1 MAKETHSPWIG
12 AHVSRNGS
20 LASTI
25 EAAEAIGATAIQIF
39 GSSPRVW
46 RTVMPKE
53 DDVAEF
59 KKRMAESS
67 VRAVFLHAAYLVN
80 LASASDDLY
89 AFSTQSLIDHLKV
102 ADMIGAEGLIF
113 HLGSCKGGDR
123 DEAFLRE
130 VAAMKRVLATVPG
143 KTRLIME
150 NTAGGGDKIGA
161 SIEDVARIYHAMKS
175 DRVKICYDTAHGFE
189 AGLVEAYTPDS
200 VAKLFDAWENAVGM
214 DAFAAL
220 HANDSKTLT
229 GSHHDQHE
237 NIGEGHIGLK
247 GFEAL
252 CADKRLHALPW
263 LLETPGF
270 DGNGPDKKNVD
281 TLRAC
286 FS

>member
-1 MAKETHSPWIG
+1 MIKKKDSPWIG
-12 AHVSRNGS
+12 AHVGRNGS

-25 EAAEAIGATAIQIF
+25 DAAEAIGATAIQIF

-46 RTVMPKE
+46 RTMMPKA
-53 DDVAEF
+53 DDVAAF
-59 KKRMAESS
+59 KERREKSA

-80 LASASDDLY
+80 LASASADLY
-89 AFSTQSLIDHLKV
+89 AFSTQSLIDHLKI

-113 HLGSCKGGDR
+113 HLGSHKGGDR
-123 DEAFLRE
+123 DEAFAHE
-130 VAAMKRVLATVPG
+130 IAAMKRVLESVPG
-143 KTRLIME
+143 STKLIME

-189 AGLVEAYTPDS
+189 AGLVSEYTPDS
-200 VAKLFDAWENAVGM
+200 VKKLFDAWEKAVGM

-229 GSHHDQHE
+229 GSHHDQHQ
-237 NIGEGHIGLK
+237 NIGEGHIGIK
-247 GFEAL
+247 GFDAL
-252 CADKRLHALPW
+252 CADTRLRALPW

-281 TLRAC
+281 TLRAR
-286 FS
+286 FQ

>member
-1 MAKETHSPWIG
+1 MAKKTSAPWIG
-12 AHVSRNGS
+12 AHVGRRGS

-25 EAAEAIGATAIQIF
+25 DAAEAIGATAIQIF

-46 RTVMPKE
+46 RTVMPKA
-53 DDVAEF
+53 DDVSEF
-59 KKRMAESS
+59 KMRMEKSP

-80 LASASDDLY
+80 LASASGDLY
-89 AFSTQSLIDHLKV
+89 AFSTQSLIDHMKI
-102 ADMIGAEGLIF
+102 ADAIGAKGLIF
-113 HLGSCKGGDR
+113 HLGSFKGGDR
-123 DEAFLRE
+123 DTAFERE
-130 VAAMKRVLATVPG
+130 VAAMKRVLESVPG
-143 KTRLIME
+143 TTKLIME

-189 AGLVEAYTPDS
+189 AGLVSEYTAGS
-200 VAKLFDAWENAVGM
+200 VKNLFDAWEKAVGM

-220 HANDSKTLT
+220 HANDSKTLS

-237 NIGEGHIGLK
+237 NIGEGHIGIQ
-247 GFEAL
+247 GFKAL
-252 CADKRLHALPW
+252 CADVRLRALPW

-270 DGNGPDKKNVD
+270 DGMGPDKKNIE
-281 TLRAC
+281 TLRSC